1 VEYFKF
7 FQLTLI
13 FNTFLGDVL
22 QSTLYSTAYQISH
35 LEEERKINS
44 YDVETVGAVSEV
56 DELWCD
62 TD

>member
-1 VEYFKF
+1 MEYLEF

-22 QSTLYSTAYQISH
+22 QSTLYSTGYQISDG
-35 LEEERKINS
+35 EEREMINS
-44 YDVETVGAVSEV
+44 YDVETVGAVSEI